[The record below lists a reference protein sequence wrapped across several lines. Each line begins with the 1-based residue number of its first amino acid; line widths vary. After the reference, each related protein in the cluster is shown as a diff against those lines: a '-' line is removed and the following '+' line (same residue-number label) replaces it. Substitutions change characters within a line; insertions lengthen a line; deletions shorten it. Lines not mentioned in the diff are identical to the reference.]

1 MNTRRQK
8 YMNFRLSDSEYILLQ
23 ERIKSSGMN
32 TQQYLIRAVLDKPVP
47 NEQLFRELLVE
58 VKKQGVNLNQ
68 LARACNGGNVR
79 EVEESL
85 QILLKKQS
93 KLWDAIKVFIDT
105 DLQGIDLTRLK
116 EAVASLDGS
125 KDEQDK
131 KIVEELKKVWQYLKL

>member
-1 MNTRRQK
+1 MNTKRQK
-8 YMNFRLSDSEYILLQ
+8 YMNFRLSDSEYELLQ
-23 ERIKSSGMN
+23 ARIKSSGMN
-32 TQQYLIRAVLDKPVP
+32 TQQYLIRAVLEKPVP
-47 NEQLFRELLVE
+47 NEQLFQELLVE
-58 VKKQGVNLNQ
+58 VRKQGVNLNQ
-68 LARACNGGNVR
+68 LARACNSGNVR

>member
-1 MNTRRQK
+1 M
-8 YMNFRLSDSEYILLQ
+8 
-23 ERIKSSGMN
+23 
-32 TQQYLIRAVLDKPVP
+32 
-47 NEQLFRELLVE
+47 VE

-105 DLQGIDLTRLK
+105 DLQGIDLTMLK